1 RDSQAHA
8 VIQAATDLGI
18 TYFDSARVYADS
30 ECYYGSFWEKH
41 ADTRTGIFQ
50 ASKSASRDREG
61 ATADLKQSLQRLQTD
76 YLDLWQI
83 HDIRTAADLEMIS
96 GAGGAL
102 EAFVDAKAAG
112 TVRAIG
118 VTGHHDP
125 RILTQAVRQ
134 WPVDAVMLPVNPVE
148 EILGGF
154 LSETLPAA
162 RRKGMAVVGMK
173 VLGASHF
180 LIPQAQITAESLIR
194 FALSCDIDVA
204 IVGCASPAE
213 VETLAAIGRQAVPL
227 PQTERQY
234 ILDIFKPHA
243 KKIAYYRGML

>member
-1 RDSQAHA
+1 
-8 VIQAATDLGI
+8 
-18 TYFDSARVYADS
+18 
-30 ECYYGSFWEKH
+30 
-41 ADTRTGIFQ
+41 
-50 ASKSASRDREG
+50 
-61 ATADLKQSLQRLQTD
+61 LKQSLQRLKTD

-83 HDIRTAADLEMIS
+83 HDVRTAADLAMIS

-102 EAFVDAKAAG
+102 EAFEDAKAAG
-112 TVRAIG
+112 KIRAIG

-148 EILGGF
+148 EVLGGF

-162 RRKGMAVVGMK
+162 RERGIAVVGMK

-180 LIPQAQITAESLIR
+180 ILPQAQITADMLIR

-204 IVGCASPAE
+204 IVGCATPAE
-213 VETLAAIGRQAVPL
+213 VETLANIGRAATPLGQA
-227 PQTERQY
+227 ERQY
-234 ILDIFKPHA
+234 VLDVFMPIA
-243 KKIAYYRGML
+243 RKIAYYRGVL

>member
-1 RDSQAHA
+1 
-8 VIQAATDLGI
+8 
-18 TYFDSARVYADS
+18 
-30 ECYYGSFWEKH
+30 
-41 ADTRTGIFQ
+41 
-50 ASKSASRDREG
+50 
-61 ATADLKQSLQRLQTD
+61 
-76 YLDLWQI
+76 
-83 HDIRTAADLEMIS
+83 
-96 GAGGAL
+96 
-102 EAFVDAKAAG
+102 
-112 TVRAIG
+112 
-118 VTGHHDP
+118 
-125 RILTQAVRQ
+125 
-134 WPVDAVMLPVNPVE
+134 
-148 EILGGF
+148 
-154 LSETLPAA
+154 
-162 RRKGMAVVGMK
+162 MAVVGMK